1 MKNRPAPRGGL
12 VRSLVA
18 LFVLAIV
25 WGGSIPLI
33 KLGLRDIPP
42 LTLTALR
49 YLVAAPCFL
58 WLLRGRPLPPPRAC
72 AAAAALGLLGIGVGQ
87 IAQTLGVRL
96 TVASVATVISALIP
110 VFVVALAALRL
121 RQPITSLQAAGL
133 GTALAGVALVAG
145 GDPRVVAASFKASAG
160 RAGAAAV
167 SAHIG
172 FAGMGLLLLS
182 ALAVALYYV
191 LSVELIERYSVPTVA
206 ALSSLAGAAVLAPI
220 AAWELGHVPIRL
232 TLPGVAVVLYLALLV
247 TVAGLWVW
255 FGALARL
262 PARIPAALQYL
273 QPIVG
278 VLAAVGLFGDRLD
291 AWFWTGTT
299 LVLAG
304 IALGARPGVHISPR
318 RACASPAETAAC
330 VTAPRGASGSS

>member
-1 MKNRPAPRGGL
+1 MKNRPASRDGL

-18 LFVLAIV
+18 LLVLAVV

-58 WLLRGRPLPPPRAC
+58 WLLRERPLPPPRAC
-72 AAAAALGLLGIGVGQ
+72 AATAALGLLGIGVGQ

-121 RQPITSLQAAGL
+121 RQPITALQAAGL
-133 GTALAGVALVAG
+133 GAALAGVALVVG
-145 GDPRVVAASFKASAG
+145 GDPRAVAAWFGVAG
-160 RAGAAAV
+160 GPAAV

-172 FAGMGLLLLS
+172 FAGVGLLLLS

-220 AAWELGHVPIRL
+220 AAWELGHVPVRL

-255 FGALARL
+255 FGALAHL

-278 VLAAVGLFGDRLD
+278 VLASAALFGDRLD
-291 AWFWTGTT
+291 AWFWTGTA

-304 IALGARPGVHISPR
+304 IALSVRAGVHVSPR
-318 RACASPAETAAC
+318 KAGASPAETTAR
-330 VTAPRGASGSS
+330 VTPPRNARGAS